1 LPEQLLV
8 NLLVAFLWMF
18 LQDSWDFISFTGGYL
33 VGIFIVFS
41 MRRFFK
47 KRFYLITLLAV
58 FKLFLV
64 FLRELVSSSIL
75 VVRQVTRS
83 TINVT
88 PGIFK
93 VKTDLEG
100 DWEVSLISLL
110 ISLTPG
116 SVVMEV
122 SPDGKTLYVHAM
134 DIPASSDAVFKSTKA
149 FEKAIKDVTR
159 HV

>member
-1 LPEQLLV
+1 MPEQLLV

-18 LQDSWDFISFTGGYL
+18 LQDSWDIISFAGGYL

-41 MRRFFK
+41 MRRFFT
-47 KRFYLITLLAV
+47 KRFYLITLFAV
-58 FKLFLV
+58 FKLF
-64 FLRELVSSSIL
+64 SSFFVNLFPPVCSL
-75 VVRQVTRS
+75 SEQVIRPK
-83 TINVT
+83 INVT

-93 VKTDLEG
+93 VKTDLKG
-100 DWEVSLISLL
+100 DWEVTLISML
-110 ISLTPG
+110 ITLTPG

-122 SPDGKTLYVHAM
+122 TPDGKTLYVHAM
-134 DIPASSDAVFKSTKA
+134 DIPESSDAVLKSTKA

>member
-1 LPEQLLV
+1 LPEQLLI

-18 LQDSWDFISFTGGYL
+18 LQDSWDFISFAGGYL

-41 MRRFFK
+41 MRRFFM
-47 KRFYLITLLAV
+47 KRFYLITLFAV
-58 FKLFLV
+58 FKLILV
-64 FLRELVSSSIL
+64 FLRELISSSVL
-75 VVRQVTRS
+75 VVRQVIRPK
-83 TINVT
+83 INVT

-93 VKTDLEG
+93 VKTDLKG
-100 DWEVSLISLL
+100 DWEVSLISMLL
-110 ISLTPG
+110 TLTPG

-134 DIPASSDAVFKSTKA
+134 DIPESSNAVLKSTQA